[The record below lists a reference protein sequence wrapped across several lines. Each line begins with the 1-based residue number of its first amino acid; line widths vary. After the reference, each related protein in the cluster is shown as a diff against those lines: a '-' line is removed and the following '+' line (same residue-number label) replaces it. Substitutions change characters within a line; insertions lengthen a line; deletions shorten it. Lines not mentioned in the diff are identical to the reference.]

1 MSDAIEWMIELS
13 ISAGQENEVEELL
26 NGMATV
32 IRAQEPGTAIWSWS
46 RSEDGTT
53 VSVHERYRDENAV
66 MTHLTNFGEFAD
78 RFLAALTPKRFIVL
92 ADPSPKLREA
102 IAGFGPTYFVPKGG
116 FAR

>member
-1 MSDAIEWMIELS
+1 MIELS
-13 ISAGQENEVEELL
+13 ISAGHEKEIEKLL

-32 IRAQEPGTAIWSWS
+32 IQAQETGTEVWSWS
-46 RSEDGTT
+46 RSEDGKT
-53 VSVHERYRDENAV
+53 VSVHERYSDENAV

-92 ADPSPKLREA
+92 ADPSSKLREA
-102 IAGFGPTYFVPKGG
+102 LAGFGPTYFVPKGG